1 MLGAATAQAACRIN
15 AGRERWEV
23 VTCEDLWGG
32 GAAQQ
37 CAGERPTW
45 HGTRGAHLKHPLHRC
60 DAGRVETQ
68 RLVERRR
75 FLPSRKEGTMR
86 GEVRDGR
93 REGGAAAR
101 RKRRARGRARLEGL
115 GRRKLAERT

>member
-1 MLGAATAQAACRIN
+1 MRGEARSGRREGGAAAAAQAACK
-15 AGRERWEV
+15 REPLIGVVGAQEV
-23 VTCEDLWGG
+23 G
-32 GAAQQ
+32 GAHVEHAV
-37 CAGERPTW
+37 
-45 HGTRGAHLKHPLHRC
+45 HGC
-60 DAGRVETQ
+60 DAGRVEAQ

-101 RKRRARGRARLEGL
+101 RKRRARGRAGLEGL